1 MSDLVKRLRIDAYEC
16 EEQHGPVRWSE
27 DLKEAADSIEALE
40 AEVLRLGDVLNE
52 TPSLALEWPHT
63 SQPTLEFVSDLM
75 KKTTRSAHNAI
86 RNTLYH
92 ELYNKRAAMNGDDK

>member
-1 MSDLVKRLRIDAYEC
+1 M
-16 EEQHGPVRWSE
+16 SE
-27 DLKEAADSIEALE
+27 DLVNRLRRYPYDFTAEAADRIEALE

-92 ELYNKRAAMNGDDK
+92 ELYNKRAALNGEQGDKN

>member
-1 MSDLVKRLRIDAYEC
+1 MTDDLVKRLRQNITNGWPDD
-16 EEQHGPVRWSE
+16 V
-27 DLKEAADSIEALE
+27 DLQACNEAADRIEALE